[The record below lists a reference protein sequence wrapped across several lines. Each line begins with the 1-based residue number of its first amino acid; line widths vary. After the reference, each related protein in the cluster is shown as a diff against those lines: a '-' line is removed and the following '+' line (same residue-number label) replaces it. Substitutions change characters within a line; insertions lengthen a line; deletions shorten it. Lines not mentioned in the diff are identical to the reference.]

1 MKAASLLNLIL
12 IAIVIVLAVLWYRD
26 KSHMADL
33 ETAAVKW
40 QKLDSLNN
48 LFNARAKSWPAQADQ
63 GGTTIEVATAEKYIN
78 NYQSTAVVTASN
90 TAGNSKSVWVDA
102 ASLSSMIE
110 RILEENGDGIRVYFS
125 RYPDLKSFPDP
136 KRTDGGALNNKNSIV
151 IFTTQP
157 GTGKLSTEH
166 QDVLSGMAA
175 PNASGTL
182 KKVESATTSSS
193 TSTSTTGYNYDG
205 TCPPNSCVTGGTN

>member
-33 ETAAVKW
+33 EIAAVKW
-40 QKLDSLNN
+40 QKIDSLNN
-48 LFNARAKSWPAQADQ
+48 RFNARAKSWPAQANQ
-63 GGTTIEVATAEKYIN
+63 GGTTIDAATAVKYIS
-78 NYQSTAVVTASN
+78 NYQHTAMLAANTPANYSN
-90 TAGNSKSVWVDA
+90 SVWVDA
-102 ASLSSMIE
+102 ASLSSMLEKI
-110 RILEENGDGIRVYFS
+110 IEENGDGVRVYFS
-125 RYPDLKSFPDP
+125 RYPVLKSVPDP
-136 KRTDGGALNNKNSIV
+136 KRTDGGALDNKNSIV

-157 GTGKLSTEH
+157 GTGRLSTEH

-175 PNASGTL
+175 PNVTKGL
-182 KKVESATTSSS
+182 DKFESATTS

-205 TCPPNSCVTGGTN
+205 TCPPNTCVTSGTN